1 MANLQIPEVD
11 LLRLQNIDL
20 KMQYLVAQHQ
30 IMVKDYNILYE
41 ETLKHN
47 GIEPNQV
54 VGFDINTGI
63 LTLKEE
69 DKNATANS
77 K

>member
-30 IMVKDYNILYE
+30 LKVKEYTDLYE
-41 ETLKHN
+41 KTLRHN
-47 GIEPNQV
+47 GIEPDKV
-54 VGFDINTGI
+54 VGFDINNGV